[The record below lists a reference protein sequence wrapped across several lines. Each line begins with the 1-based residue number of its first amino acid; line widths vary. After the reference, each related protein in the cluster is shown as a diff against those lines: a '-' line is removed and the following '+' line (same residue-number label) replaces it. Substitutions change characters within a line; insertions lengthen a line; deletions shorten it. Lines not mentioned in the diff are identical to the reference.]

1 MPLLMND
8 NSAVWSLRVPRCSPP
23 TASECDLGL
32 TRRRGEGKNKNP
44 AQTLRFP
51 ANVVQEQ
58 TQTHTG
64 SCGRVII
71 TRHFLRADVE
81 ESVAGCESHICASR
95 RLRGD
100 QNTERTQF
108 VRGMCFF
115 LSRAPSRTG
124 DSSCCWGEAL
134 EQAHLERRRRTRS
147 SAVSRLRFKLERT
160 DMKKPE
166 TRER

>member
-8 NSAVWSLRVPRCSPP
+8 NSAVWSLRVLRCSPP

-32 TRRRGEGKNKNP
+32 TRRRGREKNKNP

-124 DSSCCWGEAL
+124 DSSCCWGKRLNSTFRAQKKNPVVRRVPSTV
-134 EQAHLERRRRTRS
+134 QAGADR
-147 SAVSRLRFKLERT
+147 
-160 DMKKPE
+160 
-166 TRER
+166 